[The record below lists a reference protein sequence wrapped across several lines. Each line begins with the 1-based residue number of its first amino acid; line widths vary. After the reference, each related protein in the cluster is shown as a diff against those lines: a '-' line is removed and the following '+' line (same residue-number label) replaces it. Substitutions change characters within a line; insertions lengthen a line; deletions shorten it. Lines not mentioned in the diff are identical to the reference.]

1 MRGRGNMRVISQMEP
16 QGCLVAEKTVT
27 AQKLETFR
35 SRRLLG
41 GHTQNILETQVL
53 PGQDAPDHFT

>member
-1 MRGRGNMRVISQMEP
+1 MRGQRKPEDYQPDEP

-53 PGQDAPDHFT
+53 PGQDVPDHST